1 MQIEVRNIIYLQVRV
16 TRKLVQPR
24 NKVVFVVEKT
34 RDSRAIERHYGAL
47 RTAERVCVETVTA
60 PGIVSL
66 GGIHTDFHQNIAG
79 AYAPFTTIE
88 ATFSS
93 VQLSAATASTV

>member
-47 RTAERVCVETVTA
+47 RTAERVCVR
-60 PGIVSL
+60 L
-66 GGIHTDFHQNIAG
+66 
-79 AYAPFTTIE
+79 
-88 ATFSS
+88 
-93 VQLSAATASTV
+93 